1 MALIAVLSASLS
13 LGMWIYDS
21 KRQAY
26 AAVNEDQVREI
37 QSLRDH
43 VRELENE
50 LTRMRALAG
59 SGENSLQIERATQ
72 RQLSLQFR
80 ALEAENAALKE
91 DLAFFEGLTGEV
103 QEGVRVER
111 FRVDPAPVAGI
122 YRYRLLVV
130 NNSGRSLKSSKIDLQ
145 FVVKMRQGGQDAVV
159 VFPSEPEPESEQATG
174 VKNFHRI
181 EGEFVVPSDAEVL
194 LVEVKLLQDGSV
206 RAKQSVTL

>member
-111 FRVDPAPVAGI
+111 FRVDPAPVAGV

>member
-103 QEGVRVER
+103 QEVVRVER
-111 FRVDPAPVAGI
+111 FRVDPAPVAGV